1 MLPTR
6 FSPSGSSARQHLSI
20 RKLKVTMTRMEL
32 SIFDLLLSS
41 SLVTEMVT
49 TVVEVEVELT
59 TLELEL
65 TFEEMRSMKKELL

>member
-1 MLPTR
+1 MKV
-6 FSPSGSSARQHLSI
+6 FSFFG
-20 RKLKVTMTRMEL
+20 
-32 SIFDLLLSS
+32 LLLSS

-65 TFEEMRSMKKELL
+65 T